1 MSSYRPER
9 IGEQIHKEVSKL
21 LMYSIK
27 DPRVAVVTIS
37 GVEVSR
43 DISSAR
49 IFFTISGDAGAA
61 DNSAERKE
69 AERGLKSIAPFI
81 RRELGKI
88 MQLRFVPA
96 IRFKYDESV
105 AYGQKI
111 DALLHQVQD
120 DLNDSSADS

>member
-1 MSSYRPER
+1 LSSYRPER
-9 IGEQIHKEVSKL
+9 VGEQIYKETTRL

-27 DPRVAVVTIS
+27 DPRVSPVTLT
-37 GVEVSR
+37 GVQMSR

-49 IFFTISGDAGAA
+49 IYFTVSDE
-61 DNSAERKE
+61 STERKE
-69 AERGLKSIAPFI
+69 AEKGLKSAAPYI

-88 MQLRFVPA
+88 LQLRFVPN
-96 IRFKYDESV
+96 IYFKFDASIG
-105 AYGQKI
+105 YGQKI